1 MIRVRTRTMS
11 RACAI
16 PAALLLTALA
26 GPSAAGPAAG
36 PAAAPPRIAVP
47 PFDFTDASAAA
58 PPPPAAP
65 LPGMARSTPP
75 APAPAVEAP
84 TVEAPTVEAPAAR
97 LAAFADRLRAVID
110 ASGRAATVAP
120 ACAPACSPLRT
131 PLPQMAEAARAA
143 GASLLLAGGVKRISP
158 AMGTVRLVLIDLP
171 ADKVVCRR
179 ELTYRGD
186 SPEAWAKAAD
196 FAAEDLLAH
205 CLK

>member
-1 MIRVRTRTMS
+1 MIRAIT

-16 PAALLLTALA
+16 PAALLLAALA

-65 LPGMARSTPP
+65 LPGMARSAPP
-75 APAPAVEAP
+75 APAPA
-84 TVEAPTVEAPAAR
+84 VEAPTVEAPAAR
-97 LAAFADRLRAVID
+97 LAAFADRLRAAID

-143 GASLLLAGGVKRISP
+143 GATLLLAGGVKRISP

-171 ADKVVCRR
+171 ADKVVCQR

>member
-1 MIRVRTRTMS
+1 MVRS
-11 RACAI
+11 GGGAG
-16 PAALLLTALA
+16 AAVGLA
-26 GPSAAGPAAG
+26 YARSA
-36 PAAAPPRIAVP
+36 
-47 PFDFTDASAAA
+47 SQS
-58 PPPPAAP
+58 PPP
-65 LPGMARSTPP
+65 
-75 APAPAVEAP
+75 
-84 TVEAPTVEAPAAR
+84 
-97 LAAFADRLRAVID
+97 
-110 ASGRAATVAP
+110 
-120 ACAPACSPLRT
+120 
-131 PLPQMAEAARAA
+131 EAARAA

>member
-1 MIRVRTRTMS
+1 MTWAIPH
-11 RACAI
+11 ACAI
-16 PAALLLTALA
+16 PAALLLAALA
-26 GPSAAGPAAG
+26 GPSAAGPFAAG
-36 PAAAPPRIAVP
+36 PPRIAVP

-58 PPPPAAP
+58 PPPAMP
-65 LPGMARSTPP
+65 LPGMARSAPP
-75 APAPAVEAP
+75 APAPAA
-84 TVEAPTVEAPAAR
+84 AEAPAAR
-97 LAAFADRLRAVID
+97 LAAFADRLRAAID

-143 GASLLLAGGVKRISP
+143 GAALLLAGGVKRISP

-186 SPEAWAKAAD
+186 SAEAWAKAAD
-196 FAAEDLLAH
+196 FAAGDLLAH

>member
-1 MIRVRTRTMS
+1 MICARTRTMT

-16 PAALLLTALA
+16 PAALLLAALA
-26 GPSAAGPAAG
+26 GPSAAG

-65 LPGMARSTPP
+65 LPGMARSAPP
-75 APAPAVEAP
+75 APAPA
-84 TVEAPTVEAPAAR
+84 VEAPTVEAPAAR
-97 LAAFADRLRAVID
+97 LAAFADRLRAAID

-143 GASLLLAGGVKRISP
+143 GATLLLAGGVKRISP

>member
-1 MIRVRTRTMS
+1 MIRAIT

-16 PAALLLTALA
+16 PAALLLAALA
-26 GPSAAGPAAG
+26 GPSAAGPGGG

-65 LPGMARSTPP
+65 LPGMARSAPP
-75 APAPAVEAP
+75 APAPA
-84 TVEAPTVEAPAAR
+84 VEAPTVEAPAAR
-97 LAAFADRLRAVID
+97 LAAFADRLRAAID

-143 GASLLLAGGVKRISP
+143 GATLLLAGGVKRISP

>member
-1 MIRVRTRTMS
+1 MTRARTRTLT
-11 RACAI
+11 RARAI
-16 PAALLLTALA
+16 PAALLLAALA
-26 GPSAAGPAAG
+26 GPSAAGPAE
-36 PAAAPPRIAVP
+36 APPRIAVP

-58 PPPPAAP
+58 PPPAAP
-65 LPGMARSTPP
+65 LPGMTRTAPP
-75 APAPAVEAP
+75 APAAAAPAPA
-84 TVEAPTVEAPAAR
+84 AEAPAAR
-97 LAAFADRLRAVID
+97 LAAFADRLRAAID

-120 ACAPACSPLRT
+120 ACAPVCSPLRT

-143 GASLLLAGGVKRISP
+143 GATLLLAGGVKRISP

-171 ADKVVCRR
+171 ADTVVCQR